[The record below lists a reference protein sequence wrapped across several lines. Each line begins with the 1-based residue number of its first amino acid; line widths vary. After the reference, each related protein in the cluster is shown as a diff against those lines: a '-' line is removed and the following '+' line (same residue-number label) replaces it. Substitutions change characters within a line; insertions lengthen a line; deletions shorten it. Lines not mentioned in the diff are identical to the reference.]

1 MIDTVVFDIG
11 NVLTEWHWRDSFVK
25 MFGEEL
31 VEVLADATVRSP
43 EWYELDRG
51 ALDEEGI
58 VDLLVNNAPQYA
70 KEIERI
76 VRECHDFVTVYP
88 YAADW
93 LKGLKAAGYKVYILS
108 NFSEFGYNRAKPRFD
123 FLEYADGALISYEV
137 KEVKPDRVIY
147 QAICDRYN
155 IVPENAVFLDD
166 KEENTAAAIEF
177 GMHAITVVNKAQSDA
192 ALRELGVQW

>member
-1 MIDTVVFDIG
+1 MIDTVIFDIG
-11 NVLTEWHWRDSFVK
+11 NVLTEWHWRENFVK

-31 VEVLADATVRSP
+31 VEVLADATVRHP
-43 EWYELDRG
+43 GWNELDRG
-51 ALDEEGI
+51 ALDEDGI
-58 VDLLVNNAPQYA
+58 VALLVKNAPQYA

-76 VRECHDFVTVYP
+76 VRKSHDFVTVYP

-123 FLEYADGALISYEV
+123 FLEYADGALISYEI
-137 KEVKPDRVIY
+137 KEVKPDRAIY

-166 KEENTAAAIEF
+166 RAENTQGAIDF
-177 GMHAITVVNKAQSDA
+177 GMHAITVETKAQSDA
-192 ALRELGVQW
+192 ALRELGVRW